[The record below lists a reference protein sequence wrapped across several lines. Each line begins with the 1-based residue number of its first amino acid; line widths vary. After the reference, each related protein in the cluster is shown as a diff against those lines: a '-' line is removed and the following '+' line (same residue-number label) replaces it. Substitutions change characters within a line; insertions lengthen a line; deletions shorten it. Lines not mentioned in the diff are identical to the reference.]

1 MRKQH
6 YRTCRRWRSV
16 NTPLEPC
23 HDTGD
28 RSQEQEHAL
37 HCRQRP
43 EIWVWQP
50 RPRARRMIIDS
61 LEIHLSHQP
70 TDKSRRIKEMRPNPV
85 AGWELRLG
93 DYRVLYDADD
103 QRRVVQVQ
111 VIGEKVGNRLIV
123 QGEEYSDHEG
133 DRPERGE
140 GES

>member
-1 MRKQH
+1 M
-6 YRTCRRWRSV
+6 
-16 NTPLEPC
+16 PEPYTILLTERAET
-23 HDTGD
+23 HLRVLT
-28 RSQEQEHAL
+28 SY
-37 HCRQRP
+37 
-43 EIWVWQP
+43 
-50 RPRARRMIIDS
+50 ARRMIIDS

-70 TDKSRRIKEMRPNPV
+70 TDGSRRIKKMRPNPV

-93 DYRVLYDADD
+93 DFRVLYDVDD

-123 QGEEYSDHEG
+123 QGEEYSGHES